1 MINQFR
7 IKIPNSFLKF
17 SNQSR
22 FTMGFVVSQLSL
34 IRDLHPLPTLRKQF
48 HPLPLAIHRR
58 KKKREKF

>member
-7 IKIPNSFLKF
+7 IKIPSSFLKF

-34 IRDLHPLPTLRKQF
+34 IRDLHPLLRKQF

-58 KKKREKF
+58 KKKGEKF